1 MRKETDRKA
10 KALYDFA
17 AKSSNFEIFVE
28 NPNHRS
34 ATVVVLNCKGL
45 AGDVI
50 KQVQAKSD
58 MILGSGY
65 GKMKETQIRIANFPA
80 VNFEQVQA
88 LIATLGTL

>member
-1 MRKETDRKA
+1 
-10 KALYDFA
+10 
-17 AKSSNFEIFVE
+17 
-28 NPNHRS
+28 
-34 ATVVVLNCKGL
+34 GL